1 MLSENM
7 QSWLAEIMHAYMYT
21 YINRWDY
28 KVYIMTVGSAE
39 AVDNSTE
46 RMENISESITLPVQ
60 ETGSQGRSQ
69 LCLNAKCYTTL
80 PDGIVTV
87 QLPRSLPSRQHD
99 KKVVNSLELY
109 KFVLILL

>member
-1 MLSENM
+1 M
-7 QSWLAEIMHAYMYT
+7 
-21 YINRWDY
+21 
-28 KVYIMTVGSAE
+28 
-39 AVDNSTE
+39 VDNSTE

-80 PDGIVTV
+80 PDGIVIGITV

-99 KKVVNSLELY
+99 KKVTQNYSQ
-109 KFVLILL
+109 KIILDYIYGNYNKIFCKSMT

>member
-1 MLSENM
+1 
-7 QSWLAEIMHAYMYT
+7 
-21 YINRWDY
+21 
-28 KVYIMTVGSAE
+28 MTVGSAE

-80 PDGIVTV
+80 PDGIVTGVTV
-87 QLPRSLPSRQHD
+87 QLSRSLPSRQHD
-99 KKVVNSLELY
+99 KKVVIIHWNFTNL
-109 KFVLILL
+109 F